1 MILYGLSGTN
11 GSGKDSLGAYL
22 ASEYN
27 FLFVSVTDLLRN
39 EAKKRGLP
47 VEREHLRDIS
57 AQWRRESGLGVLVE
71 KAVELYKQ
79 EGGDVAYSG
88 LIMASL
94 RNPGE
99 ADYVH
104 ELGGKMIWVDADP
117 KVRYQRITS
126 ANRGR
131 GEEDNKTYEQFLAE
145 QEAEMRHSGDAA
157 TLSMADVKDR
167 CDIFIDNNSNDIT
180 AFYEIVK
187 KALQL

>member
-11 GSGKDSLGAYL
+11 GSGKDSLGEYL
-22 ASEYN
+22 AKEYN

-39 EAKKRGLP
+39 EAKKRGLAI
-47 VEREHLRDIS
+47 ERENLRDIS

-79 EGGDVAYSG
+79 EGGDVAYAG

-99 ADYVH
+99 ADSLH
-104 ELGGKMIWVDADP
+104 ELGGKMIWLDANP
-117 KVRYQRITS
+117 SIRYERIQS
-126 ANRGR
+126 ASRGR
-131 GEEDNKTYEQFLAE
+131 GGEDNKTYEQFLAE
-145 QEAEMRHSGDAA
+145 QEAAMKHSGDEA

-167 CDIFIDNNSNDIT
+167 CDIFITNDGNDMDD
-180 AFYEIVK
+180 FYASVN

>member
-22 ASEYN
+22 AREYN
-27 FLFVSVTDLLRN
+27 FLFVSVTDLLRE
-39 EAKKRGLP
+39 EAKRRGLP
-47 VEREHLRDIS
+47 VERENLREIS
-57 AQWRRESGLGVLVE
+57 AEWRRQSGLGVLVE
-71 KAVELYKQ
+71 KAVELYKS

-99 ADYVH
+99 ADSIH

-117 KVRYQRITS
+117 QVRYARITG

-145 QEAEMRHSGDAA
+145 QDAEMQHSGDAA

-167 CDIFIDNNSNDIT
+167 CDIFINNGGNDIT
-180 AFYEIVK
+180 EFETYVTK
-187 KALQL
+187 MLGL

>member
-11 GSGKDSLGAYL
+11 GSGKDSLGEYL
-22 ASEYN
+22 AKEYN

-39 EAKKRGLP
+39 EAKKRGLAI
-47 VEREHLRDIS
+47 ERENLRDIS

-79 EGGDVAYSG
+79 EGGDVAYAG

-99 ADYVH
+99 ADSLH
-104 ELGGKMIWVDADP
+104 ELGGKMIWLDANP
-117 KVRYQRITS
+117 SIRYERIQS
-126 ANRGR
+126 ASRGR
-131 GEEDNKTYEQFLAE
+131 GGEDNKTYEQFLAE
-145 QEAEMRHSGDAA
+145 QEAEMKHSGDEA

-167 CDIFIDNNSNDIT
+167 CDIFITNDGNDMDD
-180 AFYEIVK
+180 FYASVN